1 VKRQQLPLHAR
12 QQAIGIEP
20 SCQAKIMNHRLIEC
34 EAARQGWLLL
44 LLLLLLL
51 PLTTR

>member
-1 VKRQQLPLHAR
+1 
-12 QQAIGIEP
+12 
-20 SCQAKIMNHRLIEC
+20 MNHRLIEC